1 MIVATTLLGT
11 IGLAATGLAATG
23 LAATGLAS
31 EGIESAEPA
40 VPPWLIGVSV
50 FAFLVLLLVITTRF
64 NRDR

>member
-11 IGLAATGLAATG
+11 IGLAATG

>member
-11 IGLAATGLAATG
+11 IGLAATG

-40 VPPWLIGVSV
+40 VPPWLTGVSV

>member
-1 MIVATTLLGT
+1 VIVATTLLGT
-11 IGLAATGLAATG
+11 IGLAATG